1 MTQDD
6 MPAPAV
12 VNEDPLVVDA
22 DPILADPVLV
32 DENPVFVLEET
43 AVIEYVPPSTPVS
56 VPTPKPAKSAS
67 PAPRRAATPDPFAV
81 GVRVLKM
88 APAWLLF
95 TAVCCSVLVLLLGWV
110 RSSGDALAVTLP
122 AKRNDARA
130 AKSTPAADET
140 NAKAEA
146 GAPVNASAAVT
157 ASPKSTAAN
166 DAPAQV
172 AAAVP
177 APTPEPAPQPAPAAA
192 PKVDEKVRVETP
204 APTADVEGN
213 FTAQVGSHSDQSEA
227 NAQVSRL
234 RASGFDARSVA
245 AELPGRG
252 VWYRVQVGR
261 FADRGE
267 AAKTVAALRSKGAAA
282 GALVVP
288 VQK

>member
-12 VNEDPLVVDA
+12 VDAEPIVVDEE
-22 DPILADPVLV
+22 PVV
-32 DENPVFVLEET
+32 VLEET
-43 AVIEYVPPSTPVS
+43 AVIEYVPPSPPS
-56 VPTPKPAKSAS
+56 PVPTPKPAKSAPTES
-67 PAPRRAATPDPFAV
+67 RHVAAPDPFAV
-81 GVRVLKM
+81 GVRLLKM

-110 RSSGDALAVTLP
+110 RASGDVSAVTLP

-130 AKSTPAADET
+130 AKRAPAADET
-140 NAKAEA
+140 PAKAEA
-146 GAPVNASAAVT
+146 GAPVNASE
-157 ASPKSTAAN
+157 ASASGQKSTAAN

-172 AAAVP
+172 AVVP
-177 APTPEPAPQPAPAAA
+177 APTPEPAPAAA
-192 PKVDEKVRVETP
+192 PKAVEQVRVETP
-204 APTADVEGN
+204 APAAGGEGN

-234 RASGFDARSVA
+234 RAAGFDARSVA

-252 VWYRVQVGR
+252 IWYRVQVGR

>member
-56 VPTPKPAKSAS
+56 VPTPKPAKSAA
-67 PAPRRAATPDPFAV
+67 PAPHRAATPDPFAV

-110 RSSGDALAVTLP
+110 RSSGDASAVTLP

-130 AKSTPAADET
+130 AKSAPAADET
-140 NAKAEA
+140 NAKLEP
-146 GAPVNASAAVT
+146 GSPVSASAAV
-157 ASPKSTAAN
+157 SSGPKSTAAN

-172 AAAVP
+172 AATP
-177 APTPEPAPQPAPAAA
+177 APTSEPAPQPAPAAA
-192 PKVDEKVRVETP
+192 PKTDEKARVETP
-204 APTADVEGN
+204 APAADVEGN

-234 RASGFDARSVA
+234 RANGFDARSVA

-252 VWYRVQVGR
+252 IWYRVQVGR
-261 FADRGE
+261 FADRVE
-267 AAKTVAALRSKGAAA
+267 AAKTVAALRAKGAAA

>member
-12 VNEDPLVVDA
+12 VDEEPVV
-22 DPILADPVLV
+22 
-32 DENPVFVLEET
+32 VLEET
-43 AVIEYVPPSTPVS
+43 AVIEYVPPSPPS
-56 VPTPKPAKSAS
+56 PVPTQKPAKSAP
-67 PAPRRAATPDPFAV
+67 PAPRHATAAAAPDPFAV

-95 TAVCCSVLVLLLGWV
+95 TAVCCSMLVLLLGWA
-110 RSSGDALAVTLP
+110 RSSGDASAITLP

-130 AKSTPAADET
+130 AQRAPAAANET
-140 NAKAEA
+140 AAKIESS
-146 GAPVNASAAVT
+146 APVNASAVDV
-157 ASPKSTAAN
+157 SGPKSTAAN

-172 AAAVP
+172 AVA
-177 APTPEPAPQPAPAAA
+177 PEPAPQPAPTAE
-192 PKVDEKVRVETP
+192 PKAVEKVRVETP
-204 APTADVEGN
+204 APAAGGEGN

-227 NAQVSRL
+227 NEQVSRL
-234 RASGFDARSVA
+234 RAAGFDARSVA

-252 VWYRVQVGR
+252 IWYRVQVGR

>member
-12 VNEDPLVVDA
+12 VDVEPVV
-22 DPILADPVLV
+22 
-32 DENPVFVLEET
+32 VLEET
-43 AVIEYVPPSTPVS
+43 AVIEYVPPSPPS
-56 VPTPKPAKSAS
+56 PVPTPKPAKSVPDES
-67 PAPRRAATPDPFAV
+67 RRAAAPDPFAV

-110 RSSGDALAVTLP
+110 KSSGDVSAVTLP

-130 AKSTPAADET
+130 AKRAPAADDT
-140 NAKAEA
+140 PAKSEA
-146 GAPVNASAAVT
+146 GAPVNASD
-157 ASPKSTAAN
+157 ASASGQKSTAAN

-172 AAAVP
+172 ATA
-177 APTPEPAPQPAPAAA
+177 PEPASQPAPVAA
-192 PKVDEKVRVETP
+192 PKAEEKARVETP
-204 APTADVEGN
+204 APAAGEGN

-234 RASGFDARSVA
+234 RAAGFDARSVA

-252 VWYRVQVGR
+252 TWYRVQVGR

-267 AAKTVAALRSKGAAA
+267 AAKTVSVLRSKGAAA
-282 GALVVP
+282 DALVVP